1 MLGES
6 WKKLLAFNEHS
17 YLFLATGFT
26 GTTFKKMLL
35 HRTMTGETRMF
46 LNEVFKESTL
56 VE

>member
-1 MLGES
+1 MLGDS